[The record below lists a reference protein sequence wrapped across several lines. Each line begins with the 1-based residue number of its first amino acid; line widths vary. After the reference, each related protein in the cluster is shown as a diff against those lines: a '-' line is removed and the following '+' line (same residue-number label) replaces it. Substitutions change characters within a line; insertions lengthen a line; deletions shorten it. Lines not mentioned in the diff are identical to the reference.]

1 MKAITFTLLCVLFSC
16 LSLSAQDA
24 TNEPEFI
31 GEAVLLRS
39 DKSTA
44 SLEKTTVQ
52 IKTKAGASVYL
63 TGIGKVKTR
72 INVEG
77 TSARARVNASD
88 DFRLIIRAV
97 DNNTDPMSII
107 SIFEMEQKG
116 KNRRA
121 ELSSFS
127 TFGGSSDNNL
137 ELVPFVGKK
146 YGESSYLIKLSDI
159 KPGEYGVI
167 VRNPNARDEKT
178 TIVATFGID
187 Q

>member
-1 MKAITFTLLCVLFSC
+1 MKTFFLACLCILASC
-16 LSLSAQDA
+16 FSLSAQEPI
-24 TNEPEFI
+24 NEPEFI
-31 GEAVLLRS
+31 GEALLVSS
-39 DKSTA
+39 DNVSTQ
-44 SLEKTTVQ
+44 LEKTTVQ
-52 IKTKAGASVYL
+52 IKTKAAASVYL

-77 TSARARVNASD
+77 TQSRARAKAND

-107 SIFEMEQKG
+107 SIFEMEIKG

-121 ELSSFS
+121 ELSSYS

-146 YGESSYLIKLSDI
+146 YGESSYMIKLSDK
-159 KPGEYGVI
+159 KPGEYGII
-167 VRNPNARDEKT
+167 VRNPNSLDERT
-178 TIVATFGID
+178 TIVATFGIE
-187 Q
+187 